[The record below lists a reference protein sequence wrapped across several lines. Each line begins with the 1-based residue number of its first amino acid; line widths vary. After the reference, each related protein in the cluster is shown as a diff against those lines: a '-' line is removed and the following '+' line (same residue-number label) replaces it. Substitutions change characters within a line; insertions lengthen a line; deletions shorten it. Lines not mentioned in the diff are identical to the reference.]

1 VEHDDGLGD
10 DEELSP
16 PLHPDDRLWRHPSE
30 LRDHPLTG
38 ADPPD
43 RAAQVIDSRA
53 WQLAAVGGLIG
64 ALLATGLLALATPLR
79 VRTREIRTEREVAI
93 PVPLATGAGLIET
106 MDRVRRNVVKVKVD
120 TSRGEVAAS
129 GVVFRSDGYIITN
142 QHLVDGARSVTVTLA
157 DGQLTTATV
166 VGGDSETDVA
176 ILHVDR
182 SNLAVA
188 PFAADPPP
196 RVGDVSMAVGTS
208 VSLGIIS
215 TLGGVV
221 TQDRGLTLLDLIQT
235 DAPISL
241 TSTGGALVDVRGNVV
256 GIVDVIPGG
265 TGYAIPVDTARSVAT
280 QVIATGR
287 VVWAWLGIEGTDV
300 DGQTA
305 KALGVD
311 GGALVRDVLTGSPAA
326 EAGIGPRDVIT
337 SVDGS
342 SIGSMNSLKVLLR
355 TRAPGTV
362 IGVTVV
368 RDGKERRTQATLKP
382 RPIRAA

>member
-1 VEHDDGLGD
+1 MEHDDGLGD
-10 DEELSP
+10 DDELPP

-30 LRDHPLTG
+30 LRDHPLAV
-38 ADPPD
+38 ADERD
-43 RAAQVIDSRA
+43 RSVHAADGRA
-53 WQLAAVGGLIG
+53 WQLAAVGGLVG
-64 ALLATGLLALATPLR
+64 ALLATGLLALASPLR
-79 VRTREIRTEREVAI
+79 VRTREIKTIEREVAI

-106 MDRVRRNVVKVKVD
+106 VERVRRNVVQVRVE
-120 TSRGEVAAS
+120 TSRGETAAS
-129 GVVFRSDGYIITN
+129 GVMFRSDGYVITN
-142 QHLVDGARSVTVTLA
+142 QHLVDGARSVTVTFA
-157 DGQLTTATV
+157 DGQLMNATV
-166 VGGDSETDVA
+166 AGADPETDVA

-182 SNLAVA
+182 SNLQVA
-188 PFAADPPP
+188 PFAADPAP

-221 TQDRGLTLLDLIQT
+221 TQDRGPTLLDLIQT

-280 QVIATGR
+280 QLITTGR

-300 DGQTA
+300 DGSTA
-305 KALGVD
+305 KDLGVA
-311 GGALVRDVLTGSPAA
+311 GGAMVRDVSTGSPAA

-337 SVDGS
+337 TIDGS
-342 SIGSMNSLKVLLR
+342 TISFNR
-355 TRAPGTV
+355 
-362 IGVTVV
+362 
-368 RDGKERRTQATLKP
+368 
-382 RPIRAA
+382 